1 MSKSICYKCN
11 NRSTRCHTVCR
22 AYIAE
27 TAARL
32 HNKKQRAIESAGEY
46 YNGLGTKALKT
57 KIADRAGGRI

>member
-1 MSKSICYKCN
+1 MAQHKWTDEEN
-11 NRSTRCHTVCR
+11 
-22 AYIAE
+22 AE
-27 TAARL
+27 LMRL